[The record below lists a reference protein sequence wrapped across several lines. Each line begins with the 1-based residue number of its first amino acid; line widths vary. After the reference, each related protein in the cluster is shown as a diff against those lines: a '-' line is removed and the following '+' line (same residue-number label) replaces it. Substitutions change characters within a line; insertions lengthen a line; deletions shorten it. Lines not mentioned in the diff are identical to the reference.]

1 MNNFFIRILSGIL
14 LILTVLFV
22 SIKGGLV
29 LLLASI
35 YLSVFASYEFHK
47 AMVKLGYDY
56 PLALQIGLGTIY
68 AYCIYAGKTS
78 LASGILALNIIL
90 SLILSALGNKYR
102 LEDMIAYV
110 FAFMYCNFMFSFLLM
125 LDKPIY
131 IFLLALASWGT
142 DTFAYVF
149 GMLFGSNKLIENLS
163 PNKTIEGA
171 LGGSIMSTII
181 ISLVAYKLNLGRSYL
196 AIGFIALA
204 LSILAQLGDLCA
216 SYIKRLAK
224 IKDYGFIIPGH
235 GGILDRFDSVVFI
248 LPIAYLLFEFIK

>member
-1 MNNFFIRILSGIL
+1 MNNFFVRILSGIL

-22 SIKGGLV
+22 STKGGLV

-35 YLSVFASYEFHK
+35 FLSVFASYEYHK

-56 PLALQIGLGTIY
+56 PLTLQIGLGIIY
-68 AYCIYAGKTS
+68 AYFIYTNKTT

-90 SLILSALGNKYR
+90 SLIFSALGNKYR
-102 LEDMIAYV
+102 LEDMMAYV

-149 GMLFGSNKLIENLS
+149 GMLFGSNKLIESLS

-171 LGGSIMSTII
+171 LGGSIMSTIL
-181 ISLVAYKLNLGRSYL
+181 ISLVAYKLNLGNYL
-196 AIGFIALA
+196 YTAFIALA

-216 SYIKRLAK
+216 SYIKRLSK

-248 LPIAYLLFEFIK
+248 LPIAYLLFEFLK